1 MKGIGLFSMNK
12 FKKVAILLAVTTFLI
27 AGMKSSFATTG
38 KVTVTT
44 VRVRAAANT
53 ESEILERAS
62 NGEEIEVLGLEGD
75 WYKVKFK
82 EKEGYI
88 HKDYL
93 RVEEEIAKPAEEVVE
108 ETVAEAAGNIED
120 VKENT
125 DEEQNKIEEKTMEL
139 GDTVNK
145 ETNAYLLPTFMSTK
159 VVKLEQG
166 RQVKIATTMANWAK
180 IEVEGKEAWLP
191 KTFLMR
197 EINGNTE
204 TPNEQETTTEEQQPV
219 AEAEAPAPVQTET
232 PLNKAAYISSSAA
245 ANLRSGPS
253 TDTQSIGKLARH
265 TKITVV
271 AENGDWYK
279 VSYNGKVGYVY
290 KQLVKDGEPPA
301 ETSSRSQEESR
312 TATTQTQQNNVAAT
326 APAEAS
332 APVAQAAPAASSGN
346 VVQVAQQYVG
356 SRYVYGGSSPSGFD
370 CSGFTSYVYKQCGVS
385 LSRTSYAQANQGTA
399 VDKSNLQAGDLLLF
413 TTNGSNGGISHV
425 GIYVGNG
432 QFIHAANPNR
442 GVVYDSINSG
452 YYATNY
458 AGARRVQ

>member
-12 FKKVAILLAVTTFLI
+12 LKKVAILLTVTTFLI
-27 AGMKSSFATTG
+27 AGIKSSFATTG

-93 RVEEEIAKPAEEVVE
+93 KVEEEIEKPAE
-108 ETVAEAAGNIED
+108 ETVAETTDNSED
-120 VKENT
+120 VQVNT
-125 DEEQNKIEEKTMEL
+125 TEEQPKVEEKTMEL

-145 ETNAYLLPTFMSTK
+145 ETNAYLLPNFMSTK

-166 RQVKIATTMANWAK
+166 RQVKITTTMANWAK
-180 IEVEGKEAWLP
+180 IEVEGREAWLP

-197 EINGNTE
+197 EIDGNTE
-204 TPNEQETTTEEQQPV
+204 TPNDQETTTEEQQPAV
-219 AEAEAPAPVQTET
+219 ETEAPAPVQTET
-232 PLNKAAYISSSAA
+232 PVNKAAYISSSAA

-312 TATTQTQQNNVAAT
+312 TATTQTQQNNAAVAAT
-326 APAEAS
+326 AESS
-332 APVAQAAPAASSGN
+332 APAAPAAQAAPASSGN
-346 VVQVAQQYVG
+346 VVQVAQQYLG

-413 TTNGSNGGISHV
+413 KTNGASGGISHV

-432 QFIHAANPNR
+432 QFIHAANPSK

>member
-12 FKKVAILLAVTTFLI
+12 LKKVAILLTVTTFLI
-27 AGMKSSFATTG
+27 AGIKSSFATTG

-93 RVEEEIAKPAEEVVE
+93 KVEEEIEKPAE
-108 ETVAEAAGNIED
+108 ETVAETTDNSED
-120 VKENT
+120 VQVNT
-125 DEEQNKIEEKTMEL
+125 TEEQPKVEEKTMEL

-145 ETNAYLLPTFMSTK
+145 ETNAYLLPNFMSTK

-166 RQVKIATTMANWAK
+166 RQVKITTTMANWAK
-180 IEVEGKEAWLP
+180 IEVEGREAWLP

-197 EINGNTE
+197 EIDGNTE
-204 TPNEQETTTEEQQPV
+204 TPNDQETTTEEQQPAV
-219 AEAEAPAPVQTET
+219 ETEAPAPVQTET
-232 PLNKAAYISSSAA
+232 PVNKAAYISSSAA

-265 TKITVV
+265 AKITVV

-312 TATTQTQQNNVAAT
+312 TATTQTQQNNAAVAAT
-326 APAEAS
+326 AESS
-332 APVAQAAPAASSGN
+332 APAAPAAQAAPASSGN
-346 VVQVAQQYVG
+346 VVQVAQQYLG

-413 TTNGSNGGISHV
+413 KTNGASGGISHV

-432 QFIHAANPNR
+432 QFIHAANPSK